1 MATYHDLIEAALR
14 RIGRLGSGESATTAE
29 RADGVL
35 ELNRMLGT
43 WSSKL
48 GPLFFET
55 TESLTWTD
63 AAASMTIGTSGGFN
77 TSRPQEILAAQIRS
91 GTQDYDLIILS
102 HREYQ
107 AIPDKAT
114 TSTLPTHI
122 AYNPTFASS
131 LGTLFMWP
139 VPSGAQTFRL
149 TSKKPLADAV
159 GASTVVLPPAY
170 EDAIVLNLAV
180 RFGDGD
186 FPTVIPDGLRR
197 LAADAFRTILISN
210 IVQQPAGIDPLT
222 PGAGCGYN
230 GRAGWNIP

>member
-1 MATYHDLIEAALR
+1 MF
-14 RIGRLGSGESATTAE
+14 
-29 RADGVL
+29 
-35 ELNRMLGT
+35 GT
-43 WSSKL
+43 WSAKI

-77 TSRPQEILAAQIRS
+77 TSRPIEVLAAQIRS
-91 GTQDYDLIILS
+91 GTQDYDLAIIT
-102 HREYQ
+102 HQEYQ
-107 AIPDKAT
+107 SIPDKAT

-139 VPSGAQTFRL
+139 TPSGAQTFRL

-159 GASTVVLPPAY
+159 GSATVALPPAW

-180 RFGDGD
+180 RFADGD
-186 FPTVIPDGLRR
+186 FASQIPDSLRR
-197 LAADAFRTILISN
+197 EAMDAFRTIKIANMVL
-210 IVQQPAGIDPLT
+210 QPAGIDPLT
-222 PGAGCGYN
+222 PGVSRGGTSQ
-230 GRAGWNIP
+230 WNLP